1 MTRNDWMRGRFW
13 LPGAVQDNRDGIS
26 YKRMAKFQVGG
37 RLHGGIFEPTF
48 FVSCSLG
55 TGR

>member
-48 FVSCSLG
+48 LFPVH
-55 TGR
+55 